1 MAKTT
6 KNKVKK
12 SWWSRIM
19 YILTGKWLERG
30 FFRHNM
36 GVFLILILLL
46 VGLIWKNYNYKDI
59 NRQIKKTEEQI
70 NRITDDK
77 KKVDKKLELI
87 KGRKSEIERL
97 LREKGID
104 IKESTEQPIYIH
116 LTTDKEDG
124 K

>member
-1 MAKTT
+1 MAKKT
-6 KNKVKK
+6 KNNVKK
-12 SWWSRIM
+12 KQGIIM
-19 YILTGKWLERG
+19 YIITGKWLERG

-46 VGLIWKNYNYKDI
+46 VGFIWKGYYYKDI
-59 NRQIKKTEEQI
+59 NKQIKDVEEEVTRKTEE
-70 NRITDDK
+70 K
-77 KKVDKKLELI
+77 KKVDKSLELI

-104 IKESTEQPIYIH
+104 VKESTTQPIFIH
-116 LTTDKEDG
+116 FKSDKEDG